1 MRGMSASLIVFYL
14 SAILIHSS
22 VCNSYRLVPTF
33 GRGVIRRFV
42 KNTSAMKKLAARD
55 WEDMLQVAI
64 PVFDGLLDE
73 PYNSIVLDM
82 LFLLASWHALAKLRM
97 HTDTTLSVF
106 EKTTADLGTAVRG
119 FAAKVCSTFVTRE
132 LPREEAARGRRT
144 AAKATQSKNGKGKT
158 QARNQQTQVE
168 SGEDGGPTKSGP
180 KIKTFS
186 LSTYKWHALGD
197 YGKMVRAFG
206 TTDSYSTQTVNPISR
221 DPPYK
226 YTYA

>member
-1 MRGMSASLIVFYL
+1 
-14 SAILIHSS
+14 
-22 VCNSYRLVPTF
+22 
-33 GRGVIRRFV
+33 
-42 KNTSAMKKLAARD
+42 MKKLAARD

-144 AAKATQSKNGKGKT
+144 AANSVAEVQFSPV
-158 QARNQQTQVE
+158 Q
-168 SGEDGGPTKSGP
+168 GPSNLNP
-180 KIKTFS
+180 EPEP
-186 LSTYKWHALGD
+186 STLHL
-197 YGKMVRAFG
+197 
-206 TTDSYSTQTVNPISR
+206 N
-221 DPPYK
+221 
-226 YTYA
+226 